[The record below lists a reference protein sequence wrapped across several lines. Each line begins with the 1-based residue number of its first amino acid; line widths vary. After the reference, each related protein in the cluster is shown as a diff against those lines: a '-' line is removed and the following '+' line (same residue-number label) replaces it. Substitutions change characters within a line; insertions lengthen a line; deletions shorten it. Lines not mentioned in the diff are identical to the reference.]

1 MEKLRAQGCQ
11 NVTVP
16 RSKEYDLRDRDQPV
30 NLGTGEE
37 ISIRDLAQ
45 MIAAEVG
52 FTGDIVWDGAKPN
65 GQPRRCLDVS
75 RAKQLFG
82 FHAVHRLREG
92 IAQTVAWFQAHRHSL
107 REVTFA

>member
-1 MEKLRAQGCQ
+1 
-11 NVTVP
+11 
-16 RSKEYDLRDRDQPV
+16 
-30 NLGTGEE
+30 
-37 ISIRDLAQ
+37 

-52 FTGDIVWDGAKPN
+52 FTGAMVWDSSKPN

-82 FHAVHRLREG
+82 FHAIYRLREG
-92 IAQTVAWFQAHRHSL
+92 IAKTVAWFQAHRHRI